1 MSDAVLTSIIAGFTA
16 IIVSISAGL
25 QEANRRSTKRIRH
38 QVEND
43 HTTNMR
49 VEQDERYKAQ
59 QDYNKSQQ
67 EHNEE
72 VINALSA
79 MRKQLNR
86 NTARTNQLWSKY
98 VNRQR

>member
-59 QDYNKSQQ
+59 QD
-67 EHNEE
+67 HNEE

-98 VNRQR
+98 VNRQQR